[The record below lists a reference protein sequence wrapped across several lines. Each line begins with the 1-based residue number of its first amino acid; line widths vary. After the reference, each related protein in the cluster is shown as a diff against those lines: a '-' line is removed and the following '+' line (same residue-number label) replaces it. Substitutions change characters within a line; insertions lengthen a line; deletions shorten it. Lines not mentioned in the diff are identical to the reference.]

1 MLKIWLEFSDVQ
13 VSVSNFCEIRNFR
26 GNDTTVSE
34 TSAIKYI
41 FLDALHK
48 CHWNQH
54 TRTNYRKSY
63 SWLEP
68 HTRSTEGFNGFLET
82 REIEVSERQP
92 EVKHNDNPLRPP
104 FTTKNMV
111 GSLRRLA
118 SNGFIFKVSSR
129 VKNHHLPN
137 FQAHQELSFKKNSRK
152 KCFFLCKLM
161 ERKSF
166 FYANYFDWSLTSPV
180 ILDTHAAVE
189 PS

>member
-1 MLKIWLEFSDVQ
+1 MFR
-13 VSVSNFCEIRNFR
+13 SVFQIFARSGIFVGIIQQFR
-26 GNDTTVSE
+26 RR
-34 TSAIKYI
+34 SAIKYI

-82 REIEVSERQP
+82 REIEVSESQP

-180 ILDTHAAVE
+180 ILHTHAAVE